1 MYRYGNTLINC
12 CCSVVVG
19 YVEMADTVLAFP
31 LVCYTRHARGAL
43 RDDTK
48 NGCVADYLPQA
59 THSRSRATVCRKSEK
74 HQHGFMARATTFS
87 NSNCFVSRLP

>member
-1 MYRYGNTLINC
+1 M
-12 CCSVVVG
+12 G

-48 NGCVADYLPQA
+48 NGCVADYYTIAGYLTP
-59 THSRSRATVCRKSEK
+59 
-74 HQHGFMARATTFS
+74 GYPF
-87 NSNCFVSRLP
+87 